1 MMDAKAQ
8 LQAEADE
15 WERTIA
21 TSADSSVRSAR
32 TGECRRMVGGH
43 RKGRQLSAQRGKMQ
57 AIGGIGK
64 EGGKN
69 RGIETAVKTRGGEGG
84 GGGVGAHDRHKC
96 RQLSAQ

>member
-43 RKGRQLSAQRGKMQ
+43 RKGRQLSAQRGK
-57 AIGGIGK
+57 I
-64 EGGKN
+64 
-69 RGIETAVKTRGGEGG
+69 
-84 GGGVGAHDRHKC
+84 
-96 RQLSAQ
+96 